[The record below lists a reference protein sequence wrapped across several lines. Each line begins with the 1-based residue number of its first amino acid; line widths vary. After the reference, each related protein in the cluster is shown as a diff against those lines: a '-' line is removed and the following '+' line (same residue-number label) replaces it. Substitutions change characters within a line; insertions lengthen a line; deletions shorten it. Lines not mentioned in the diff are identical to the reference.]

1 MYVNCSYY
9 IHFLKMKYSI
19 KFFPEKRKEKKDI
32 YIENN
37 IPVMLAVSYL
47 GKRMLY
53 YTGKRCNRSQWD
65 FEVIGKIER
74 SNDQLRRNQTTPSGE
89 SSQEFN
95 RDLKKISV
103 SVDELFQ
110 KYEVSKIVPSPAQL
124 RNDLKAKLGK
134 KVIKP
139 QETGFFDR
147 YEQYLNDGLF
157 SHNRKKKLQT
167 TKNKLEAWRPKT
179 TFEDMTVQYVTDFQ
193 KHLITKHELSR
204 NATISE
210 LKCLRAFLN
219 YSIKH
224 GWNTNYPFNSF
235 KIESES
241 YGDPVFITVEERDLL
256 YNADIKPEHLARVRD
271 MFVFQ
276 CLIGCRVSDLTKLK
290 KSNIIN
296 GCIEYIAGKTKDNKP
311 RVARVPLTD
320 KAKTILAKYDLP
332 NGDLL
337 PYISHQKYNDYIKD
351 VFKLVELT
359 RMVTV
364 PDPKTRQNIQKPLN
378 ELASSHM
385 ARRVFVGSLYSKG
398 VKNEIIGSMS
408 GHVEGSKAFAR
419 YYNIDV
425 KDQQAAVN
433 LID

>member
-1 MYVNCSYY
+1 MKHTVNFY
-9 IHFLKMKYSI
+9 LD
-19 KFFPEKRKEKKDI
+19 KKNAGKGDNTPI
-32 YIENN
+32 Y
-37 IPVMLAVSYL
+37 LFVSFG
-47 GKRMLY
+47 GKRIKY
-53 YTGKRCNRSQWD
+53 YTGERCAPKQWIDSKDGDKIQRVKRN
-65 FEVIGKIER
+65 
-74 SNDQLRRNQTTPSGE
+74 NTTPAGDSATNINSQLEKFE
-89 SSQEFN
+89 SEVARWFGICEQTKEVPTPHG
-95 RDLKKISV
+95 LKKAL
-103 SVDELFQ
+103 DLFTGRIKQ
-110 KYEVSKIVPSPAQL
+110 ESEE
-124 RNDLKAKLGK
+124 KANE
-134 KVIKP
+134 P
-139 QETGFFDR
+139 TFFDR
-147 YEQYLNDGLF
+147 YEQYLKDGLF

-167 TKNKLEAWRPKT
+167 TKNKLEAWKPKT

-193 KHLITKHELSR
+193 KHLITKHQLSR

-219 YSIKH
+219 YSIKQ
-224 GWNTNYPFNSF
+224 GWSTNYPFNSF

-256 YNADIKPEHLARVRD
+256 YNANIKVEHLARVRD

-290 KSNIIN
+290 KGNIIN

-311 RVARVPLTD
+311 RVARIPLTE
-320 KAKTILAKYDLP
+320 KAKAILAKYDLP

-351 VFKLVELT
+351 LFKLTGLT

-364 PDPKTRQNIQKPLN
+364 PDPKTRENIQKPLN
-378 ELASSHM
+378 EIASSHM

-408 GHVEGSKAFAR
+408 GHVNGSKAFAR
-419 YYNIDV
+419 YYNINV